1 MDNQMNI
8 FESAEDISGIQ
19 REYDFVQNILPTL
32 QEVAQTRN
40 ANPDDILSAKL
51 SSYSSIYFRKSLIA
65 RIKLRG
71 KTHYISI
78 PKRLSDAIP
87 DDVETQETRELNFLR
102 IPYDSLSTY
111 DLACI
116 LNDATALAIELVPK
130 EFDCC
135 SRYMECSNAKVCTH
149 PDPSFSMLCGY
160 RHILKEGKIFY
171 GENRNI
177 D

>member
-1 MDNQMNI
+1 MNI

-19 REYDFVQNILPTL
+19 REYVFLQNILSTL
-32 QEVAQTRN
+32 QEIAQAHN
-40 ANPDDILSAKL
+40 ANPEDITSAKL
-51 SSYSSIYFRKSLIA
+51 SSYSSICFRKSLIA
-65 RIKLRG
+65 RVKLRG
-71 KTHYISI
+71 KVHYISI
-78 PKRLSDAIP
+78 PMRLSQVIP
-87 DDVETQETRELNFLR
+87 NNVTTQKTKEPNFLR
-102 IPYDSLSTY
+102 IPYDSLST
-111 DLACI
+111 DALVCI
-116 LNDATALAIELVPK
+116 LKDATSLAIEQVPK